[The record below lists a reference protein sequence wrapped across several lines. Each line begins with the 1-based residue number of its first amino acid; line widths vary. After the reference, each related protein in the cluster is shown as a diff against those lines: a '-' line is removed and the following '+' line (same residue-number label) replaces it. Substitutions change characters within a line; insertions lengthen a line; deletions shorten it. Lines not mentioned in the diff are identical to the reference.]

1 MNKNIKMKN
10 KRKINNTLVYTI
22 SVLIIVVITLI
33 AGIFPK
39 AFGMYAQSVY
49 DRITNWFGWLFLIIV
64 FVLDVFLI
72 FLAFS
77 RYGRFKLGSDEE
89 EPEFS
94 MLSWIGMLFS
104 AGLGVGIVFW
114 GVAEPLTHYLHSP
127 FPGKIADHSE
137 ESARVAMG
145 YTFFHWGI
153 SQWSIFAISGLI
165 VAYFQFRKQRN
176 GLISTAMEPVFGEA
190 YKRPFRNIIDIL
202 AIIATV
208 MGIATSIGLG
218 IMQIGG
224 GLHHLFDVPNNNF
237 TKILITI
244 LMVAI
249 FLGSSLTG
257 LNHGVKWLSNL
268 NILLGA
274 ILLIFIL
281 IFGDLKFIL
290 ESYTLAISD
299 YLQHFI

>member
-39 AFGMYAQSVY
+39 AFGMYAQSIY
-49 DRITNWFGWLFLIIV
+49 DWITNWFGWLFLIIV

-145 YTFFHWGI
+145 YTF
-153 SQWSIFAISGLI
+153 
-165 VAYFQFRKQRN
+165 
-176 GLISTAMEPVFGEA
+176 
-190 YKRPFRNIIDIL
+190 
-202 AIIATV
+202 
-208 MGIATSIGLG
+208 SIGDFT
-218 IMQIGG
+218 M
-224 GLHHLFDVPNNNF
+224 VNF
-237 TKILITI
+237 CNFRINRCILSI
-244 LMVAI
+244 
-249 FLGSSLTG
+249 
-257 LNHGVKWLSNL
+257 
-268 NILLGA
+268 
-274 ILLIFIL
+274 
-281 IFGDLKFIL
+281 
-290 ESYTLAISD
+290 
-299 YLQHFI
+299 

>member
-190 YKRPFRNIIDIL
+190 YKRPF
-202 AIIATV
+202 
-208 MGIATSIGLG
+208 
-218 IMQIGG
+218 QE
-224 GLHHLFDVPNNNF
+224 H
-237 TKILITI
+237 
-244 LMVAI
+244 
-249 FLGSSLTG
+249 
-257 LNHGVKWLSNL
+257 
-268 NILLGA
+268 
-274 ILLIFIL
+274 
-281 IFGDLKFIL
+281 
-290 ESYTLAISD
+290 Y
-299 YLQHFI
+299 

>member
-1 MNKNIKMKN
+1 
-10 KRKINNTLVYTI
+10 
-22 SVLIIVVITLI
+22 
-33 AGIFPK
+33 
-39 AFGMYAQSVY
+39 
-49 DRITNWFGWLFLIIV
+49 
-64 FVLDVFLI
+64 
-72 FLAFS
+72 
-77 RYGRFKLGSDEE
+77 
-89 EPEFS
+89 
-94 MLSWIGMLFS
+94 
-104 AGLGVGIVFW
+104 
-114 GVAEPLTHYLHSP
+114 
-127 FPGKIADHSE
+127 
-137 ESARVAMG
+137 MG

-224 GLHHLFDVPNNNF
+224 GLNHLFDVPNNNF

-299 YLQHFI
+299 YLQHFIEYSLRGLGYFLVPFYWGLCSKSISRTYN

>member
-1 MNKNIKMKN
+1 M
-10 KRKINNTLVYTI
+10 
-22 SVLIIVVITLI
+22 
-33 AGIFPK
+33 
-39 AFGMYAQSVY
+39 
-49 DRITNWFGWLFLIIV
+49 ITNWFGWLFLIIV
-64 FVLDVFLI
+64 FILDVFLI

-114 GVAEPLTHYLHSP
+114 GVAEPLTHYSHSP

-224 GLHHLFDVPNNNF
+224 D
-237 TKILITI
+237 
-244 LMVAI
+244 
-249 FLGSSLTG
+249 
-257 LNHGVKWLSNL
+257 
-268 NILLGA
+268 
-274 ILLIFIL
+274 
-281 IFGDLKFIL
+281 
-290 ESYTLAISD
+290 
-299 YLQHFI
+299 